1 MDETLTLDEA
11 LDEMSTAE
19 DFLGYFDVEFDQ
31 HVVHVY
37 RLHILQRFHDYL
49 GRFAKD
55 ADSQDDESRRGIY
68 RTWLQKAYLDFIQS
82 DAQTEKVFRVFQQHD
97 LPEGGSTSFISID
110 RVFQ

>member
-11 LDEMSTAE
+11 LEDLSTAE
-19 DFLGYFDVEFDQ
+19 EFLSYFGVDFDQ

-49 GRFAKD
+49 SRFAKD
-55 ADSQDDESRRGIY
+55 MDTQDDESRRGIY
-68 RTWLQKAYLDFIQS
+68 RTWLEKAYQDFVTS

-97 LPEGGSTSFISID
+97 LPEGGHTSFISLD